1 MKLKPIVSLEEI
13 PMHSDEIRKAH
24 VVAAFMMTAR
34 RYFGLAPAAQSTVR
48 RGGPYGRLRPV
59 FRSLLV
65 VGSLGTALAQ
75 PVFAMETMRSATT
88 HGAAKKSA
96 PKRETASPGVP
107 GVPARTEDES
117 SRG

>member
-1 MKLKPIVSLEEI
+1 
-13 PMHSDEIRKAH
+13 MHSDEIRKAH
-24 VVAAFMMTAR
+24 VVATFMMTAR
-34 RYFGLAPAAQSTVR
+34 RYFGLAPAAQSMVR

-65 VGSLGTALAQ
+65 IGSLGSVLAQ

-96 PKRETASPGVP
+96 PKREAASPGLP
-107 GVPARTEDES
+107 GVPVRTEEEF